1 MGAWCGAHLSY
12 GAAAAGAG
20 ELKEG
25 VREGASDKTREQ
37 EVERPLV
44 KCAGNLRG
52 MLEGGM
58 LLVAIGSD

>member
-20 ELKEG
+20 ELGEG
-25 VREGASDKTREQ
+25 VREGASDKTRER

-52 MLEGGM
+52 VGVL
-58 LLVAIGSD
+58 DR